1 MPAAWANSGL
11 TTFVCISNR
20 VFQHGNLSRGVCPVA
35 GYSRSLLATCGVP
48 RAFGYYLADCK
59 ITATDALSLG
69 LVHMVRNG
77 VEDAKRHAERLA
89 SHLSVQP
96 AAAMVKGRGG
106 INWQLLAAEAVAH
119 IECQMVNGGLRLEPA
134 GQDALPRYQPLPEGT
149 PHATATS
156 VALSFCTP
164 LEWMPR
170 GAESFGRRQHVG
182 DACGV
187 LLSHA
192 LADANGDAA
201 RVQPS
206 IISLVPRR
214 RAMAHAKLGAAQVSL
229 DTRLGV
235 ARVEIA
241 GTLDVPVLGL
251 MAAVACLQRPWLVLR
266 AVVVR
271 LGDRFSQYLL
281 RTARTSEQMER
292 AVDALHALGVPIVC
306 CTADSDYAL
315 RSGLAGSSAV
325 AVATKR
331 ADQLAGR
338 LVHHPAIGK
347 RHMLSL
353 MRQQLHPRPHDALLA
368 VAATAAAILP
378 LGARSETG
386 LCFAEQNVLALAAP
400 RSLPLVQ
407 YGRRCTLSMLRT
419 ELPRPGRPTVGAS
432 KGVSTHALEVYTP
445 RHCANASTVEIRDGI
460 SGPHARG
467 RLAER
472 YSACGEDEDAA
483 SMALTVCVRLMRRC
497 GVRLAGVGALHVSA
511 TLLDRSKSMKTELS
525 ALIEARTDADTEGVD
540 HCGDSAGRLSAL
552 QSCLSWVK
560 NGCWDGRW
568 GVAVLALDAPNSPLS
583 SSSAAT
589 AVLVGAQLR
598 VDNEKSIERELPR
611 LIAGLQMAPLVA
623 GKRANVRAFGDDG
636 GLPTPQEAR
645 HLLDA
650 AAFAVV
656 RARHARTSAVFGRVA
671 PAGPQTGNA
680 CYLLEA
686 PTPTRDGAA
695 GRRYC
700 LKELAGVEHAALR
713 SAAATPS
720 LAREDSPVK
729 GGSNE
734 QLAHLLT
741 HAAAPTTTAVAN
753 SMPVHAMTVVRE
765 VASELL
771 PSASADAPLME
782 AGLDSLGAV
791 ELRNRLAARLGDA
804 AELPDTLVFDFPTL
818 RQIEAHLSARIQ
830 SKAAPVAST
839 VPVGGANMALL
850 AQLLNSLGMSSAPAS
865 SPAVACLVD
874 ASVVVREVA
883 SELLPSASADAP
895 LMEAGLD
902 SLGAVELRNRLA
914 ARLGDAAE
922 LPDTLVFDFPTL
934 RQIEAHLSARIQS
947 KAAPVASTVPVGG
960 ANMALLA
967 QLLNSLGMSS
977 APASSPAVA
986 CLVDASVVVNEVA
999 SELLPRVSA
1008 DAPLMEAGLDS
1019 LGAVEL
1025 RNRLTA
1031 RFGDAVELPETL
1043 VFDFPTLRQIEA
1055 HVTTLVAPAA
1065 PAVLAVSPTAAL
1077 PRRLSHGG
1085 ASAAATAALALTG
1098 ACCQLPRGLT
1108 SMPALGCAAA
1118 AAYDTV
1124 ASVPTTRW
1132 DAADRPSELDVRVA
1146 DRTCH
1151 GAFIFGA
1158 EAFDN
1163 GRFAISSA
1171 EARAMDPQ
1179 QRVLL
1184 EGGYVSLH
1192 TSGSNRATLNGSGT
1206 GVALGIYA
1214 TEFARLLA
1222 GSPLGRSVYAT
1233 STSLSIASGRVSF
1246 ALGLQGPCTSFET
1259 ACSASL
1265 VACHSA
1271 VRALQHAECSPHLAA
1286 GVNLMLLQASSVG
1299 MAIAGMTSVAGR
1311 CHTFDRRADGFARSE
1326 GLSAAV
1332 VRICDDRGRVLLRG
1346 SAVRQDG
1353 RSASLTAPNGQAQQG
1368 LLRGAL
1374 HDASLEACALS
1385 LHETHGTGTAL
1396 GDPIEAGSLAAA
1408 VLAQQRPE
1416 DVLVCGGVKANLGHG
1431 ESTAGVSG
1439 LLRLALGLASGDA
1452 APNAQ
1457 LRALNPHVG
1466 GALRDVICALAA
1478 QPGALGVEGGSGGVS
1493 SFGYSGTIV
1502 HALLA
1507 SRRGHGGAALDFG
1520 PVDGSRLRTKVMY
1533 RRCSFLWCGPPLAAE
1548 QFPISTPA
1556 SRRIHRRVMAES
1568 TLTCQRRPSLIEVIE
1583 MAKSTTNSPLDADDT
1598 FMDAGL
1604 DSHGAI
1610 EFRHLV
1616 QNFAGI
1622 ELPDTLIFDCPTA
1635 RKLAAFLES
1644 GQYKPL
1650 STSPAT
1656 LSRLEDPAGVA
1667 VLTGLSARQPRG
1679 VESSRA
1685 LRLMTEC
1692 DGDAVSEVPS
1702 ERWFTDACSVITPNS
1717 VMPDLI
1723 ANRVRHGGF
1732 VEGLT
1737 LFDNG
1742 HFRISPAEAASMD
1755 PQQRLVLEHGYAALQ
1770 AAGANRS
1777 TLDESVAGVF
1787 IGVQACEFT
1796 ELLAAMSASSRVSAP
1811 CPCPCPCAMSCPCPM
1826 SVSHVLVHVTCL
1838 RVYVIIV

>member
-874 ASVVVREVA
+874 ASVVV
-883 SELLPSASADAP
+883 
-895 LMEAGLD
+895 
-902 SLGAVELRNRLA
+902 
-914 ARLGDAAE
+914 
-922 LPDTLVFDFPTL
+922 
-934 RQIEAHLSARIQS
+934 
-947 KAAPVASTVPVGG
+947 
-960 ANMALLA
+960 
-967 QLLNSLGMSS
+967 
-977 APASSPAVA
+977 
-986 CLVDASVVVNEVA
+986 NEVA

-1163 GRFAISSA
+1163 RRFAISSA
-1171 EARAMDPQ
+1171 EAGAMDPQ